1 MRKITAFALSFALSL
16 SLCVPAFASEATVT
30 ETGGKQEIGVNAKY
44 VDSVETPTVY
54 DVDVAWGAMEFTYTV
69 SGTKTWDAEK
79 HEYIVSTG
87 GAWTATG
94 NEITVTNHSDT
105 GIKADFAYASDDAY
119 NTVVGT
125 FSNNSVLLPTAEG
138 KATTDASLTAKTAL
152 TLDGTLASDK
162 TDLTKV
168 GKVTVSISKA

>member
-1 MRKITAFALSFALSL
+1 MG
-16 SLCVPAFASEATVT
+16 CN
-30 ETGGKQEIGVNAKY
+30 GVY
-44 VDSVETPTVY
+44 IY
-54 DVDVAWGAMEFTYTV
+54 I

-94 NEITVTNHSDT
+94 NEITVTNHSNT
-105 GIKADFAYASDDAY
+105 GIKVDFAYASDDAY

-125 FSNNSVLLPTAEG
+125 FSKNSVLLPTAEG
-138 KATTDASLTAKTAL
+138 KATTDASLTGKTAL